1 VEPLLAEMEKALA
14 AGETLEAF
22 AARLPD
28 LIPKLDAQPVTAAI
42 AQAAFAAR
50 LAGEAGV
57 DLQA

>member
-1 VEPLLAEMEKALA
+1 MEKALA